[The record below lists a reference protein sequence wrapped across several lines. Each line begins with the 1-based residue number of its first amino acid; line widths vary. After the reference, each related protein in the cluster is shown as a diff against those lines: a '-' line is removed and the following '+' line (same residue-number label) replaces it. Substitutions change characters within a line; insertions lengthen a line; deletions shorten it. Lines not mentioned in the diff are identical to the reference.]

1 MKPDIDPD
9 LFLSKVFQLRD
20 ELVDFGDAVFDE
32 RLTTIIL
39 DALPGEM
46 YSTVKMKPI
55 RDLELEP
62 EDITSMTETSFRYH
76 SERSSVP
83 KRSEESFR
91 KES

>member
-46 YSTVKMKPI
+46 YSTVK
-55 RDLELEP
+55 
-62 EDITSMTETSFRYH
+62 
-76 SERSSVP
+76 
-83 KRSEESFR
+83 
-91 KES
+91 